1 MAAESE
7 NLDARMEAIRI
18 KNEELEK
25 KHKEIQEDEKL
36 AAKQGALIDLKSQ
49 ISASNDPSAS
59 HPYDKLDLDFDV
71 KDSDKEL
78 AKDPSKT
85 QRESPLVSVCQLN
98 SVTFFFYLLAK
109 ANNIRF
115 FFATVF
121 RLFLMSCFLIL
132 PIFLLCCHSHF
143 MSLSHVCILQTGDR
157 LLVPSSPTKFHLIQ

>member
-36 AAKQGALIDLKSQ
+36 AAKQGALINLKSQ

-59 HPYDKLDLDFDV
+59 HPYDNLDLDFDV

-85 QRESPLVSVCQLN
+85 QRESFVCQLN
-98 SVTFFFYLLAK
+98 SSSLVDYYLLAK
-109 ANNIRF
+109 TNNF
-115 FFATVF
+115 F
-121 RLFLMSCFLIL
+121 
-132 PIFLLCCHSHF
+132 
-143 MSLSHVCILQTGDR
+143 
-157 LLVPSSPTKFHLIQ
+157 SSS

>member
-1 MAAESE
+1 MAAEIE

-49 ISASNDPSAS
+49 ISASNDESAS

-85 QRESPLVSVCQLN
+85 QRESFVSIKFPHSSAFAAIYLQRQI
-98 SVTFFFYLLAK
+98 TFFCVRSFH
-109 ANNIRF
+109 
-115 FFATVF
+115 
-121 RLFLMSCFLIL
+121 LFLMSCFLV
-132 PIFLLCCHSHF
+132 IFLLPFSF
-143 MSLSHVCILQTGDR
+143 HVCCALTCVYTFR
-157 LLVPSSPTKFHLIQ
+157 SETASSLRVHR

>member
-36 AAKQGALIDLKSQ
+36 AAIQGALINLKHSTSLDQSQ
-49 ISASNDPSAS
+49 S
-59 HPYDKLDLDFDV
+59 HPYDNLDLDFDV

-85 QRESPLVSVCQLN
+85 QSESSM
-98 SVTFFFYLLAK
+98 SIKTFASSFF
-109 ANNIRF
+109 
-115 FFATVF
+115 T
-121 RLFLMSCFLIL
+121 
-132 PIFLLCCHSHF
+132 IFTCK
-143 MSLSHVCILQTGDR
+143 D
-157 LLVPSSPTKFHLIQ
+157 K